1 MSRRFLLSL
10 AVLSVVVGF
19 AGALAAQSANSK
31 LFGTV
36 FDAQKLV
43 LPGVAVHVRETRT
56 GYTRNTVSN
65 NDGYYEFQGLQPGD
79 YEVSWELHSFTSGKA
94 RLKLEINQQ
103 LKLDLEMQVGNLE
116 TTITVDTAPPLVN
129 SSDATI
135 GTVIDQEKMQ
145 SLPLNGRHFLELSLL
160 TPGAHTSHGAQMG
173 NMNPLY
179 WRPGQNSAISVGGG
193 RADQNVYLLDG
204 TINTDPA
211 FNTYVISLSPDV
223 VREFQTQSGS
233 YSAEFGSQGTG
244 VINVV
249 TKTGTNSFHGSLY
262 EFLRNSALDARDFTS
277 PSKLPHFSQNQ
288 YGGTIGGPVK
298 KDKTF
303 FFGHFEGFRSVQGQ
317 SMIESVPMM
326 ALRDGDFSGMAAIY
340 DPATTRANPSYDP
353 SKPASSSNSKLIRDQ
368 FLNNIIPANRINPIT
383 QRVLKEFVPEPT
395 GDQAMAGMASMGGG
409 SFNNLQ
415 DNRQQRISNDQFTA
429 RIDRNMGNQNFYA
442 RYSLSRERGFT
453 PENLPGFG
461 TYHDNRVQNLTM
473 THNWVVSPT
482 LVNSF
487 RIGLQRMNLQREGQK
502 GKEGRDLITELGI
515 TGVGYGGPAA
525 FGLPQ
530 FVVQGYDPFGDQLL
544 ATPSEYHD
552 TVYQF
557 GDNLAK
563 TTRSHSFK
571 FGAEIRRFRWNMLG
585 FFQNRG
591 FYSFSPGF
599 TTRTATNDGTGD
611 ALASFLLGLPVV
623 KTRQAGYPSMHM
635 RNTTFGVYMQDDW
648 RLRKNL
654 TLNLGIRYE
663 LVTNPNEANK
673 PLTNLDFVGGQPV
686 VYFAGQDG
694 YPAGVQDTDKNNLA
708 PRVGFAYS
716 PWNQRFVVRGGY
728 GIFYGQGDMN
738 TWCNLVHNVPV
749 VFPETQ
755 QSDNFTPAINTIGF
769 NPAVLGKTTVSFTG
783 VDPRGRSAYTQQ
795 YSLTLEGQV
804 TKNDLIQAGYSGS
817 ISKKLQRAHLLN
829 NALPGAG
836 AVGPRRPFH
845 TSTFVPGA
853 QLDSNFIIFPMEN
866 TTFPISAINII
877 ENSAN
882 ASYNSGW
889 ILYKHQFS
897 HSLSIL
903 TNYTYSRLL
912 TDAPAF
918 RSPANEPELPQ
929 NNNDLR
935 SDWGLGGC
943 HLAHRYVL
951 SAQYAMPLRPGSKW
965 LGTRVLSAIFGDW
978 NIATIFQAQ
987 SGFPFTISVFGDTA
1001 NAGTILNT
1009 NPVRASQVP
1018 NVPIYLPANQRSGD
1032 RWFNTA
1038 AFTTPPAFT
1047 FGNVGRN
1054 TVIGP
1059 GLNTLDLALI
1069 REFHVRES
1077 HALQFRAEFFNSL
1090 NHTNFG
1096 TPSRYVNTSQFGTV
1110 TEAATP
1116 ARQIQFAMRYRF

>member
-1 MSRRFLLSL
+1 MKSLLSS
-10 AVLSVVVGF
+10 AVLAAFLGF
-19 AGALAAQSANSK
+19 PGLLAAQSATSK

-36 FDAQKLV
+36 YDPQKLL
-43 LPGVAVHVRETRT
+43 LPGVAVQVRETRT
-56 GYTRNTVSN
+56 GFTRGTVSN

-79 YEVSWELHSFTSGKA
+79 YEVTWELSSFTSGKA
-94 RLKLEINQQ
+94 LVKLEINQQ
-103 LKLDLEMQVGNLE
+103 AKLDLEMKVGTLE
-116 TTITVDTAPPLVN
+116 TTITVDTSPTLVN
-129 SSDATI
+129 STDATI
-135 GTVIDQEKMQ
+135 GTVIDQDKVQ

-160 TPGAHTSHGAQMG
+160 TPGARTSHGAQMG

-193 RADQNVYLLDG
+193 RADQNVFLLDG

-223 VREFQTQSGS
+223 VREFQTQAGT

-262 EFLRNSALDARDFTS
+262 EYLRNSALDARDFTS

-288 YGGTIGGPVK
+288 YGGTIGGPLR

-303 FFGHFEGFRSVQGQ
+303 FFLHFEGFRSVQGQ
-317 SMIESVPMM
+317 SMIESVPMEEP
-326 ALRDGDFSGMAAIY
+326 RDGDFTGMNPIY
-340 DPATTRANPSYDP
+340 DPATTRNNPSYDP
-353 SKPASSSNSKLIRDQ
+353 SKPTSPSNPKVIRDQ
-368 FLNNIIPANRINPIT
+368 FPNNIIPQSRINPTT
-383 QRVLKEFVPEPT
+383 QQVLKEFVPLPNS
-395 GDQAMAGMASMGGG
+395 DQGMSGMGSMGGGG

-415 DNRQQRISNDQFTA
+415 DNRVQRINNDQFTT
-429 RIDRNMGNQNFYA
+429 RIDRNMGSQNIYG
-442 RYSLSRERGFT
+442 RYSLSAERGFT

-461 TYHDNRVQNLTM
+461 SYHDNRVQNLTL
-473 THNWVVSPT
+473 THNWVLSPS

-487 RIGLQRMNLQREGQK
+487 RFGLQRMNLERVGQK
-502 GKEGRDLITELGI
+502 GTEGRDLIKELGI
-515 TGVGYGGPAA
+515 KGVGWGGEKAY
-525 FGLPQ
+525 GLPQ

-557 GDNLAK
+557 GDNVAK
-563 TTRSHSFK
+563 TTRSHSLK
-571 FGAEIRRFRWNMLG
+571 VGAEIRRFRWNMLG

-611 ALASFLLGLPVV
+611 ALASYLLGLPVV

-635 RNTTFGVYMQDDW
+635 RNTTFGTYIQDDW
-648 RLRKNL
+648 RIRKNL
-654 TLNLGIRYE
+654 TINLGARYE
-663 LVTNPNEANK
+663 LVTNPNEATK
-673 PLTNLDFVGGQPV
+673 PLNNLDFIGGQPY
-686 VYFAGQDG
+686 VYFAGEGG
-694 YPAGVQDTDKNNLA
+694 YSAGAQYTDKNNIA

-716 PWNQRFVVRGGY
+716 PWNGRFVVRAGY
-728 GIFYGQGDMN
+728 GVFYGQGDMN
-738 TWCNLVHNVPV
+738 SWCNLVHNVPV

-755 QSDNFTPAINTIGF
+755 QSDNFTPAINTLDF
-769 NPAVLGKTTVSFTG
+769 DPAVLGKTVVSFTG
-783 VDPRGRSAYTQQ
+783 VDPRGKSAYTQQ

-817 ISKKLQRAHLLN
+817 VSKKLQRAHLLN
-829 NALPGAG
+829 NALPGPG

-845 TSTFVPGA
+845 TASFVPGST
-853 QLDSNFIIFPMEN
+853 LDSDFIIFPVQS
-866 TTFPISAINII
+866 TTFPISAVNII
-877 ENSAN
+877 ENTAN
-882 ASYNSGW
+882 STYDSGW
-889 ILYKHQFS
+889 VLYKHQFS
-897 HSLSIL
+897 HSISIL
-903 TNYTYSRLL
+903 SNYTYSRLL

-935 SDWGLGGC
+935 TEWGLGGC
-943 HLAHRYVL
+943 HLKHRFVL
-951 SAQYAMPLRPGSKW
+951 SAQYLVPLKAGSEW
-965 LGTRVLSAIFGDW
+965 LGTRFLSAILGDW
-978 NIATIFQAQ
+978 NIATIYQAQ

-1009 NPVRASQVP
+1009 NPIRANQNP
-1018 NVPIYLPANQRSGD
+1018 NVPIYLSADQQSGD

-1038 AFTTPPAFT
+1038 AFATPAAFT

-1059 GLNTLDLALI
+1059 GQNSVDLALI
-1069 REFHVRES
+1069 REFQIHES
-1077 HALQFRAEFFNSL
+1077 HGIQFRAEFFNAL

-1096 TPSRYVNTSQFGTV
+1096 TPNRYVNTAQFGSV
-1110 TEAATP
+1110 TMAATP
-1116 ARQIQFAMRYRF
+1116 ARQIQFALRYKF